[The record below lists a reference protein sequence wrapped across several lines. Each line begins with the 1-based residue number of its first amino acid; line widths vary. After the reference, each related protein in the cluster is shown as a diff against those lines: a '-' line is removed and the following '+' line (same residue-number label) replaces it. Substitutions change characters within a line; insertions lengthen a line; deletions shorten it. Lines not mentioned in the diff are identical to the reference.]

1 MPTYDFQCG
10 KCGRV
15 HEIFRRFGD
24 KLPERM
30 QEMDEPCCHGN
41 VKVSQ
46 LFSAPGVVVK
56 AEASTLGQLAEK
68 NAKSMGKSQA
78 EEISEKY
85 RTKKQD
91 VLKLKRGMS
100 VDRRRAIDKKS
111 MGRIDK
117 INNMSDS
124 QKKRFI
130 EKGE

>member
-10 KCGRV
+10 KCSRV

-24 KLPERM
+24 GLPERM
-30 QEMDEPCCHGN
+30 KDMDDPCCHGN

-46 LFSAPGVVVK
+46 LFSAPGVAVK
-56 AEASTLGQLAEK
+56 AEALTLGQLAEK
-68 NAKSMGKSQA
+68 NAKSMGKSQV

-91 VLKLKRGMS
+91 VLKLKKGMS
-100 VDRRRAIDKKS
+100 VDRRGAIEKKS
-111 MGRIDK
+111 MGCIDK
-117 INNMSDS
+117 INNMSDA

-130 EKGE
+130 ERGE

>member
-15 HEIFRRFGD
+15 HEIFRRFSD

-30 QEMDEPCCHGN
+30 KGMNDPCCHGN

-46 LFSAPGVVVK
+46 IFSAPGVVVK
-56 AEASTLGQLAEK
+56 SSALTLGQLAEK
-68 NAKSMGKSQA
+68 NAKSMGKSQV

-91 VLKLKRGMS
+91 VLKLKKGMS
-100 VDRRRAIDKKS
+100 VDRRGAVDKKS
-111 MGRIDK
+111 MDRINK
-117 INNMSDS
+117 INNMSDT

-130 EKGE
+130 EKGQ

>member
-15 HEIFRRFGD
+15 HEIFRRFSD
-24 KLPERM
+24 KLPERIKD
-30 QEMDEPCCHGN
+30 MDAPCCHGN

-46 LFSAPGVVVK
+46 LFYAPGVSVK

-68 NAKSMGKSQA
+68 NAKSMGKSQV

-100 VDRRRAIDKKS
+100 VDRRRAIEKKS